1 MFKAGTTTPKLG
13 EIRYGLVEGSNN
25 THRYVGI
32 RPYLI
37 VSNDKYNEFSG
48 QAEVIPFTT
57 KRMGSH
63 NPVHID
69 YKAGEVDGLY
79 KDSTLVI
86 EGRDTL
92 RNDHL
97 SDPVGVFTKDN
108 WIPVVNAMVV
118 QCPMLALADL
128 RHTRHY
134 DVVS

>member
-57 KRMGSH
+57 KTNGEPQPSSYRLQGGRSRRTLQRFHISNRGS
-63 NPVHID
+63 
-69 YKAGEVDGLY
+69 
-79 KDSTLVI
+79 
-86 EGRDTL
+86 
-92 RNDHL
+92 
-97 SDPVGVFTKDN
+97 
-108 WIPVVNAMVV
+108 
-118 QCPMLALADL
+118 
-128 RHTRHY
+128 RH
-134 DVVS
+134 VAQ